1 MSDYFKHAQDPSN
14 KHFDPI
20 HITACYLDPVRN
32 LVLDEKKT
40 EIAICNLKTLN
51 KVKLE
56 KILKFIIDRYKADCE
71 TIQAKLCSDA
81 TDNELEKNI

>member
-40 EIAICNLKTLN
+40 KIAIATLN

-56 KILKFIIDRYKADCE
+56 KIFIL
-71 TIQAKLCSDA
+71 QGQSV
-81 TDNELEKNI
+81 KNIFVLDECQLPMPNAFHQRY

>member
-1 MSDYFKHAQDPSN
+1 MSDYFKYAQDPSN

-32 LVLDEKKT
+32 LVLDEKQT

-56 KILKFIIDRYKADCE
+56 KIFIL
-71 TIQAKLCSDA
+71 QGQSV
-81 TDNELEKNI
+81 KNIFVLDECQ

>member
-40 EIAICNLKTLN
+40 K
-51 KVKLE
+51 
-56 KILKFIIDRYKADCE
+56 DCDCDIE
-71 TIQAKLCSDA
+71 QGEVGEDFHPAGTVSKKYFCAR
-81 TDNELEKNI
+81 

>member
-1 MSDYFKHAQDPSN
+1 M
-14 KHFDPI
+14 
-20 HITACYLDPVRN
+20 
-32 LVLDEKKT
+32 
-40 EIAICNLKTLN
+40 ICNLKTLN

>member
-32 LVLDEKKT
+32 LVLDEKNP

-56 KILKFIIDRYKADCE
+56 KIFIL
-71 TIQAKLCSDA
+71 QGQSV
-81 TDNELEKNI
+81 KNIFVLDECQ

>member
-1 MSDYFKHAQDPSN
+1 MSDYFKYAQDPSN

-40 EIAICNLKTLN
+40 ETLN
-51 KVKLE
+51 KVKL
-56 KILKFIIDRYKADCE
+56 KIFILQGQSI
-71 TIQAKLCSDA
+71 
-81 TDNELEKNI
+81 KNIFVLDECQ

>member
-1 MSDYFKHAQDPSN
+1 MSVYFKYAQDPSN

-32 LVLDEKKT
+32 LVLDEKKP

-56 KILKFIIDRYKADCE
+56 KIFIL
-71 TIQAKLCSDA
+71 QGQSV
-81 TDNELEKNI
+81 KNIFVLYECQ